1 MLKLYDSSGAFL
13 RMLPDTDYTDLT
25 VVSTLQDGDKELSF
39 TYLGK
44 PSTIRNE
51 YYIETDSDR
60 YTVKEIH
67 PGDHGTQIV
76 CKLNLEDLEQEIYQ
90 IFTAQD
96 VTAAA
101 AAALALTGTG
111 WTVSS
116 ALTKERSVQ
125 CIKKTPLE
133 ILYKIRDAFMCEIYF
148 DTAQKVVTLA
158 DQLGQDRGVYLRTD
172 LNLRS
177 LSPVLDSYDYYTRLI
192 PIGADGLEI
201 DNDGKN
207 YVEDYSYSSKIRTLI
222 WEDTSYTDADALQA
236 DAQAKLADL
245 AKPKRSYSAD
255 VIDFAKITGDNTLAF
270 ALGDTIK
277 ITDEPTGTMERQR
290 IVKITE
296 HPDEP
301 SRNSVELS
309 NTVLTW
315 EEMQARYQAAAQA
328 WEDISNQDGSVN
340 GVYVHGVQGD
350 DVVGVEVV
358 TGSGTITTSLNSAI
372 SAVQTDYGNAI
383 TAVNA
388 RIGTVETTYLQAT
401 MANLDTA
408 NITTAKVKDL
418 FVQVGLIKDAV
429 IHGARITG
437 YLDAVEINAA
447 SITAGT
453 LVADRIAIRG
463 SNKSIV
469 YALNNHDQVV
479 STQTDSINGD
489 VLTPRTVTADR
500 IVAHSITAN
509 EITAS
514 NIVGTN
520 GWINLTDGT
529 FNYGS
534 GHLAWDGSSLA
545 VRGGVFAEYGKF
557 GGNNGFT
564 VNTNEIYSGTLG
576 SDSSLYMST
585 ANLGSAT
592 VGGRSG
598 SDWRFTVGS
607 NFGVTNTGAV
617 YCSSLTAIN
626 ADLSGKIT
634 ADSGDIANW
643 KIVKDDVNRGTTA
656 DGGHLYNSALYGHAA
671 DSTYEYEVG
680 LKEDGGGSTLA
691 FYIKQIPL
699 GATWENANATDMFY
713 IMNNG
718 KLFAG
723 NAEVAGKITATSG
736 AIGGW
741 NILGDRLEKDDV
753 ASGSY
758 RSGMQAVTGLSGTA
772 AFYAG
777 CTTPAGGGIVGNSAF
792 YVTQA
797 GKLYANNAEIAGS
810 ITVNSGSIG
819 DFNIVKN
826 DTNRGTSAQGGH
838 IYNTAMYGHAKD
850 SSYEYEVGI
859 KTDNATTTLAFYVK
873 RIALGAAWTT
883 TNATD
888 MFYVRNDGRLYTTA
902 MDLNGSLYM
911 TNASFIYTT
920 DANGNRLSA
929 LGMSVSNNLWVGP
942 TTFASIPNRLILAE
956 TIDKIYVYNASGGTT
971 LLSTAVSDRR
981 LKHDIQDLTDS
992 HDFIMGLSAKRFKI
1006 NNESGDRYH
1015 FGFVAQDVR
1024 PLLERTVGDGILIA
1038 YNSTLGES
1046 GVYDPMDDSTFE
1058 YSMDYTQL
1066 IAPHIAVTQEH
1077 DRRIAELEA
1086 EVAELKRRLAS

>member
-1 MLKLYDSSGAFL
+1 M
-13 RMLPDTDYTDLT
+13 
-25 VVSTLQDGDKELSF
+25 
-39 TYLGK
+39 
-44 PSTIRNE
+44 
-51 YYIETDSDR
+51 
-60 YTVKEIH
+60 
-67 PGDHGTQIV
+67 
-76 CKLNLEDLEQEIYQ
+76 
-90 IFTAQD
+90 
-96 VTAAA
+96 
-101 AAALALTGTG
+101 
-111 WTVSS
+111 
-116 ALTKERSVQ
+116 
-125 CIKKTPLE
+125 
-133 ILYKIRDAFMCEIYF
+133 
-148 DTAQKVVTLA
+148 
-158 DQLGQDRGVYLRTD
+158 
-172 LNLRS
+172 
-177 LSPVLDSYDYYTRLI
+177 
-192 PIGADGLEI
+192 
-201 DNDGKN
+201 
-207 YVEDYSYSSKIRTLI
+207 
-222 WEDTSYTDADALQA
+222 
-236 DAQAKLADL
+236 
-245 AKPKRSYSAD
+245 
-255 VIDFAKITGDNTLAF
+255 
-270 ALGDTIK
+270 
-277 ITDEPTGTMERQR
+277 
-290 IVKITE
+290 
-296 HPDEP
+296 
-301 SRNSVELS
+301 ELS

-463 SNKSIV
+463 SNKSLV
-469 YALNNHDQVV
+469 YALNNHDEIV
-479 STQTDSINGD
+479 STQTESINGD

-534 GHLAWDGSSLA
+534 GRLAWDGSSLA
-545 VRGGVFAEYGKF
+545 VRGGVFAEYGTF
-557 GGNNGFT
+557 GGNSGFT
-564 VNTNEIYSGTLG
+564 VTTNKIYSGTLG
-576 SDSSLYMST
+576 ADSSLHMGT

-634 ADSGDIANW
+634 ASSGDIANW

-691 FYIKQIPL
+691 LYVKQIPL
-699 GATWENANATDMFY
+699 GATWETTNATDMFY
-713 IMNNG
+713 VMNNG
-718 KLFAG
+718 KLYAA
-723 NAEVAGKITATSG
+723 NAEIAGKVTATSG

-777 CTTPAGGGIVGNSAF
+777 CTTAAGGGIVGNSAF

-911 TNASFIYTT
+911 TNGSFIYTT
-920 DANGNRLSA
+920 DTGGNRLSA
-929 LGMSVSNNLWVGP
+929 LGMSVSNNLWIGP

-981 LKHDIQDLTDS
+981 LKHDIQDLTES
-992 HDFIMGLSAKRFKI
+992 HDFIMGLSAKRFKL
-1006 NNESGDRYH
+1006 NGESGDRYH
-1015 FGFVAQDVR
+1015 FGFIAQDVR

-1046 GVYDPMDDSTFE
+1046 GVYDPMDEGTFE